1 MKGFNHLGNVL
12 RQEIQNSTKSPL
24 VLGGKPKLLREIL
37 VL

>member
-24 VLGGKPKLLREIL
+24 VLDFGVI
-37 VL
+37 